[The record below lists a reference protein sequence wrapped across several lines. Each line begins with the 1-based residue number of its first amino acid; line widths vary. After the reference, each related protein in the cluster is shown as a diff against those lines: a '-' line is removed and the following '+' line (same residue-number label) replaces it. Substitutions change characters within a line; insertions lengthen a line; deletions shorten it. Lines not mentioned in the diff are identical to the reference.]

1 MPSLCAVC
9 EGWDRGAAARVCRAC
24 VQRFADTAPRCS
36 RCALEVP
43 TGVTVCGACVLAPPP
58 FDAAFAGAGYAH
70 PWSGLITR
78 FKFGGALDLADAL
91 AARIL
96 AARQRDAT
104 AWPQWLLPVPLAAER
119 LRERG
124 FNQAWELARRL
135 AAAGTA
141 RADARLLLR
150 LRATAHQL
158 DLPPERR
165 AANVRGA
172 FAVEPLRRGELAGR
186 HVALVDDV
194 MTSGATLAELA
205 RVLKQAGAARVEVWV
220 VARTPRPSM
229 SV

>member
-9 EGWDRGAAARVCRAC
+9 QGWDSGPAARVCRAC
-24 VQRFADTAPRCS
+24 VQRFADTAPRCM

-43 TGVTVCGACVLAPPP
+43 VGVATCGACVLNPPP
-58 FDAAFAGAGYAH
+58 FDAAYAGAGYAH
-70 PWSGLITR
+70 PWSGLVTR
-78 FKFGGALDLADAL
+78 FKFSGALDLADAL
-91 AARIL
+91 AARVL
-96 AARQRDAT
+96 AARQRDAA
-104 AWPQWLLPVPLAAER
+104 AWPQWLLPVPLAPER

-135 AAAGTA
+135 AAASPA

-150 LRATAHQL
+150 VRATAHQL

-205 RVLKQAGAARVEVWV
+205 RVLKQAGVTRVEAWV
-220 VARTPRPSM
+220 VARTPRPTASA
-229 SV
+229 

>member
-1 MPSLCAVC
+1 M
-9 EGWDRGAAARVCRAC
+9 
-24 VQRFADTAPRCS
+24 
-36 RCALEVP
+36 
-43 TGVTVCGACVLAPPP
+43 LAPPP

-70 PWSGLITR
+70 PWSGLVTR
-78 FKFGGALDLADAL
+78 FKFGAALDLADAL

-96 AARQRDAT
+96 AARRRDT
-104 AWPQWLLPVPLAAER
+104 TPWPQLLLPVPLAPER

-135 AAAGTA
+135 AAAGPA

-205 RVLKQAGAARVEVWV
+205 RVLKQAGAARVEAWV
-220 VARTPRPSM
+220 VARTPRPSTGP
-229 SV
+229 

>member
-9 EGWDRGAAARVCRAC
+9 QGWETGAAARVCRGC
-24 VQRFADTAPRCS
+24 VQRFAVPVPRCN

-43 TGVTVCGACVLAPPP
+43 AGVATCGACVLAPPP
-58 FDAAFAGAGYAH
+58 FDAAFAGTGYAH
-70 PWSGLITR
+70 PWSGLVAR
-78 FKFGGALDLADAL
+78 FKFNGALDLADAL
-91 AARIL
+91 AARL
-96 AARQRDAT
+96 HAARQRDA
-104 AWPQWLLPVPLAAER
+104 APWPQLLLPVPLAVER

-135 AAAGTA
+135 AAGGPA
-141 RADARLLLR
+141 RADAGLLLR

-158 DLPPERR
+158 ELPPERR

-205 RVLKQAGAARVEVWV
+205 RVLKQAGVARVEAWV
-220 VARTPRPSM
+220 VARTPRPSTAD
-229 SV
+229 